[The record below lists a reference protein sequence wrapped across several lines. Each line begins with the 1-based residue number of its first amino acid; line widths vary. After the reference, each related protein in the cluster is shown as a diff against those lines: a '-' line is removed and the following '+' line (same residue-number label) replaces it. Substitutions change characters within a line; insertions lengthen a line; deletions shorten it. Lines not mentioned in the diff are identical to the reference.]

1 VSADAVARCDCDDP
15 YDIAACADGAAAR
28 MDAAEQPPVV
38 WHARKV
44 VNGWGSALCGADE
57 GLLVDK
63 QASCPDCIRMTRA
76 LVTSERDDG

>member
-1 VSADAVARCDCDDP
+1 VSAEQAAARCDCDDP
-15 YDIAACADGAAAR
+15 YDIAAR
-28 MDAAEQPPVV
+28 MDEAEQPPVV

-57 GLLVDK
+57 GLLVGK